1 VEAESK
7 GMSHQAWPVSS
18 HIRYIFPASG
28 DRPELIVHWYDGGR
42 RPARPDG
49 MPPGRELDSSGA
61 IFVGDKGTLTCGD
74 VVNVNDPDDDIPM
87 LLPESRWKS
96 FEPPKKVD
104 RLAGSWE
111 HDWLGNHEHLWLEA
125 CKKGEQPCSHF
136 EYSAAL
142 TEMVLLGNVAL
153 QAGEPIEWDRARM
166 EVVSPSDANQYVGR
180 QYRKGWSI

>member
-1 VEAESK
+1 
-7 GMSHQAWPVSS
+7 
-18 HIRYIFPASG
+18 
-28 DRPELIVHWYDGGR
+28 
-42 RPARPDG
+42 
-49 MPPGRELDSSGA
+49 MPPRRELDANGA

-96 FEPPKKVD
+96 FKPPRKVD

-111 HDWLGNHEHLWLEA
+111 HDFLGNHEHLWLEA
-125 CKKGEQPCSHF
+125 CKNGEQPSSHF

-166 EVVSPSDANQYVGR
+166 QVVSPSDANQYVAR
-180 QYRKGWSI
+180 EYRKGWSI